1 MEENYKLYD
10 NIVATVINDMFNC
23 GEKLCIGGMEGDIP
37 LAKTDYIDPFYWE
50 MMRILQLVSKKEIF
64 IKCGFFEQFKL
75 RKKYPDV
82 KFKRLGRREINFY
95 PNKELDNITEKFNV
109 RDDILNI
116 IYDAYY
122 KKG

>member
-1 MEENYKLYD
+1 MEDYKLYD
-10 NIVATVINDMFNC
+10 NIVATVINDMINC
-23 GEKLCIGGMEGDIP
+23 GKELCIGGMEDDTP
-37 LAKTDYIDPFYWE
+37 FAKANYIDPFYWE

-75 RKKYPDV
+75 RKKYSDV

-95 PNKELDNITEKFNV
+95 PNKELDSITEKFNV